1 MHYFFTILLVI
12 SFCAHAS
19 ELTHLNSVRSDG
31 QKDMYCL
38 DDLLSNFIDIVI
50 QDTLGTHHT
59 LTARDI
65 QNARVNLYRAVQEG
79 NVQDVEIILFQL
91 KNFSHKIEF

>member
-19 ELTHLNSVRSDG
+19 ELTHLNSVRSDA

-38 DDLLSNFIDIVI
+38 DDSLSNFIDIVI
-50 QDTLGTHHT
+50 QDT
-59 LTARDI
+59 
-65 QNARVNLYRAVQEG
+65 
-79 NVQDVEIILFQL
+79 
-91 KNFSHKIEF
+91 